1 MLFAEKY
8 LVSVWNGVRATAST
22 ETFYELHMK
31 MHMNSAVVSL
41 GKLPPTSSVIKE
53 HLKHGF
59 AVVHRSLTFTDPNKK
74 VFNPIDNG

>member
-22 ETFYELHMK
+22 ETFYELHME

-41 GKLPPTSSVIKE
+41 DKLPPKSSVFKE